1 MRKLF
6 QRIDTSPHSS
16 LLVIVKSLKCPVLS
30 KPSSAWAWNEA
41 YIGIDTVFIR
51 TLCWKVPRSASNLVS
66 RIHDAVGNCETI
78 RKFVLDI
85 FQNSWWYEISL
96 HLMSSLKQPWVKKN
110 DLRVCAGQERSD
122 LRPPQRS
129 KNQQTHDARQ
139 SGRSVTL
146 FARAGS
152 NRHDG
157 ISGTLRRAGP
167 DRPFTFVTIVFSTET
182 ECCVSAAGAP
192 KANVFKNDFLR
203 C

>member
-1 MRKLF
+1 M
-6 QRIDTSPHSS
+6 SS
-16 LLVIVKSLKCPVLS
+16 FVKAFISVSMKRSLHWNWHRFHTNVVLKGASFCLKPCFSHPWRSGQLRDYPKICLGHFPEQLVV
-30 KPSSAWAWNEA
+30 WNFA
-41 YIGIDTVFIR
+41 TFNVFIEA
-51 TLCWKVPRSASNLVS
+51 TLGEEKRPACLC
-66 RIHDAVGNCETI
+66 G
-78 RKFVLDI
+78 
-85 FQNSWWYEISL
+85 
-96 HLMSSLKQPWVKKN
+96 
-110 DLRVCAGQERSD
+110 AGAQWS
-122 LRPPQRS
+122 PNPQRS